1 MRRRVLGL
9 VFATAL
15 FAVTLLGAL
24 IIAVIWAV
32 MGQSLQSRASV
43 VADVAASALEERSD
57 KGGAV
62 TPATLEKYATNG
74 AVLTA
79 RLEDGRVV
87 SSGTVP
93 HGDAFTETSREGDV
107 VVKASI
113 PKSVLREQVL
123 GQAAVVVLISLLVL
137 VVSMIVAWFYTKR
150 LVKPLEDFA
159 EQAARMSTGDAR
171 HLGRRYGVPE
181 IDAVAEVLDHGVI
194 GFNSLLENERR
205 VTSEVS
211 HQLRTPLT
219 ALSLRLEEVLA
230 ATSLD
235 EVQVEATAALGQVER
250 LSGVI
255 DEVASVNR
263 GFVGPVA
270 EYAADALV
278 DGQIIEWRPAFEAAG
293 RDIVRRGRSGRT
305 VDGVRGMQAQV
316 LATLVENSLA
326 HGGGTTT
333 IRVRESGSWVVVEV
347 ADQGPGVPA
356 GIESQVFERSVS
368 GAQSTGLG
376 LALARTL
383 AAADGGRL
391 EMLSARPAVFALFL
405 PTRRPDTQPTE
416 PAAERAGS
424 GAEPDA
430 ESLAAP
436 LAEEG
441 ADAQRNDRAARE
453 GTVDGGPVLAT
464 DGGAPSA
471 QR

>member
-1 MRRRVLGL
+1 VLGL
-9 VFATAL
+9 VFLTTL

-32 MGQSLQSRASV
+32 MGQSLQTR
-43 VADVAASALEERSD
+43 AASIAEFAASTIEETFD
-57 KGGAV
+57 KSATL
-62 TPATLEKYATNG
+62 TPARLQTLARDQ

-79 RLEDGRVV
+79 YLPDGTVV
-87 SSGTVP
+87 STGTITDP
-93 HGDAFTETSREGDV
+93 DAFTHTSTDGDV
-107 VVKASI
+107 AVKASI
-113 PKSVLREQVL
+113 PTSVLRQQVL
-123 GQAAVVVLISLLVL
+123 GQAAVVVTIALLAL
-137 VVSMIVAWFYTKR
+137 AVSMIVAWFYTKR

-181 IDAVAEVLDHGVI
+181 IDAVAEVLDFGVI

-230 ATSLD
+230 ATSLE
-235 EVQVEATAALGQVER
+235 EVHVEATAALGQVER

-255 DEVASVNR
+255 DDVASVNR
-263 GFVGPVA
+263 GLVGPVVP
-270 EYAADALV
+270 YSVDALV
-278 DGQIIEWRPAFEAAG
+278 DSQVTEWRPAFEAAR
-293 RDIVRRGRSGRT
+293 RDIVRRGRTGRT
-305 VDGVRGMQAQV
+305 IEGVQGMQAQV

-333 IRVRESGSWVVVEV
+333 MRVRESGSWVVVEV
-347 ADQGPGVPA
+347 ADEGAGVPA

-405 PTRRPDTQPTE
+405 PAQRPGSEQPVE
-416 PAAERAGS
+416 PADDGAPTAAVTGAGAGPAPEPGVALDAVDQARS
-424 GAEPDA
+424 GAA
-430 ESLAAP
+430 
-436 LAEEG
+436 G
-441 ADAQRNDRAARE
+441 
-453 GTVDGGPVLAT
+453 
-464 DGGAPSA
+464 
-471 QR
+471 